1 MPFYAYGWLY
11 ACYGQMPRIKM
22 ARTEV
27 SHREMTKLR
36 EILSHLSL
44 VAILGTGLV
53 PTAAAVA
60 NALYQFDGV
69 QRTTLP
75 MELPKKGRVVVKA
88 ENGSE

>member
-1 MPFYAYGWLY
+1 MLTSALLAGACSASAPKLTDAGNEAFTQEAYDEALQAY
-11 ACYGQMPRIKM
+11 QEAQVKSPELAEPYYN
-22 ARTEV
+22 A
-27 SHREMTKLR
+27 
-36 EILSHLSL
+36 
-44 VAILGTGLV
+44 
-53 PTAAAVA
+53 A